1 MAELNDDK
9 TIHLIRIAAADL
21 PKPDSDLRSRLR
33 AADAAAWIDT
43 EVGRVAAAVGS
54 SAAAV
59 VEGTASLEMLRR
71 MKSRAVAMA
80 RENLHARDRMSALL
94 VHRLVVASALLHH
107 GVLIS
112 ESTREVWDDRLL
124 DLALD
129 APEPWQ
135 SLLRRAA
142 DVE

>member
-21 PKPDSDLRSRLR
+21 PKPESDLRSRLR
-33 AADAAAWIDT
+33 ADDALSWLEA
-43 EVGRVAAAVGS
+43 EVGRTAASVGVTTPS
-54 SAAAV
+54 ILD
-59 VEGTASLEMLRR
+59 GTASLADLRR
-71 MKSRAVAMA
+71 VKSRAVALA
-80 RENLHARDRMSALL
+80 RECHHARDRMSALL
-94 VHRLVVASALLHH
+94 VHHLVVASALLHH

-112 ESTREVWDDRLL
+112 ERAREQWDDRFL

-129 APEPWQ
+129 APEPWK

-142 DVE
+142 DAE